1 MICHYW
7 YFKDIVYKVE
17 PYVCN
22 KCHDKLMMAYELE
35 NITKLNIKSDDYR
48 CVLWNIVKNYVINRL
63 NHSKLHDKG
72 IL

>member
-1 MICHYW
+1 
-7 YFKDIVYKVE
+7 
-17 PYVCN
+17 
-22 KCHDKLMMAYELE
+22 MMAYELE